1 MAARHPLRPGSRPA
15 GVSDRRDAGARRST
29 GLLQARP
36 HVSDTLGCAPDDWNI
51 DAWLNESFG
60 VWRDEKQDVVLRVP
74 SSSAARARHWRFHG
88 GQQIENLADGG
99 LRIRFASGGMR
110 ELAEHLFTWGG
121 ELVIEGPDVLVA
133 VVRERIA
140 AAQTMLPPTDM
151 RPILSQSAAKGAS

>member
-1 MAARHPLRPGSRPA
+1 M
-15 GVSDRRDAGARRST
+15 
-29 GLLQARP
+29 
-36 HVSDTLGCAPDDWNI
+36 
-51 DAWLNESFG
+51 
-60 VWRDEKQDVVLRVP
+60 WRDEKQDVVLRVP